1 MPISPSTWLNFAIV
15 ALLVSLVPGPA
26 FIVVLS
32 TALRRG
38 LRAGLYANAGVVA
51 GDGIYFFLAAV
62 GLGSLLAA
70 SYWAF
75 TIVKWLGVAYLI
87 YLGLRSL
94 FYPAS
99 EIVRESR
106 ATRSERRA
114 FITAVTV
121 QLANPKL
128 LLFLVALVP
137 QFIEVGRPVAAQFAV
152 LGATFMLTDAV
163 VYSIVGMFAARARPL
178 LSKPWAARTTSRI
191 TGLAMLGAAVRIG
204 TEQSTRTFQLRKI
217 ASGKTTGIPHLE
229 GASTLFPSGFVLTD
243 RPVQTGGAN
252 RAQKRF
258 EVTACVR
265 FGVGGRLAR
274 PAP

>member
-1 MPISPSTWLNFAIV
+1 MPVSPNTWTNFAVV

-38 LRAGLYANAGVVA
+38 FRSALYANAGVVA
-51 GDGIYFFLAAV
+51 GDAIYFFFTAL

-75 TIVKWLGVAYLI
+75 TFVKWLGVTYLI

-94 FYPAS
+94 LCPAS
-99 EIVRESR
+99 EIVGED
-106 ATRSERRA
+106 RSTGRKA
-114 FITAVTV
+114 FVTAITV

-137 QFIEVGRPVAAQFAV
+137 QFIEIGRPVAAQFAI
-152 LGATFMLTDAV
+152 LGGTFMLSDAI
-163 VYSIVGMFAARARPL
+163 VYLIIAMFAVRARPL
-178 LSKPWAARTTSRI
+178 LAKPWAARTTSRV

-204 TEQSTRTFQLRKI
+204 SER
-217 ASGKTTGIPHLE
+217 
-229 GASTLFPSGFVLTD
+229 
-243 RPVQTGGAN
+243 
-252 RAQKRF
+252 
-258 EVTACVR
+258 
-265 FGVGGRLAR
+265 
-274 PAP
+274 

>member
-1 MPISPSTWLNFAIV
+1 MPVSPNTWTNFAVV

-26 FIVVLS
+26 FIIVLS

-38 LRAGLYANAGVVA
+38 FRSALYANAGVVA
-51 GDGIYFFLAAV
+51 GDAIYFFFTAL

-75 TIVKWLGVAYLI
+75 TIVKWLGVTYLI

-94 FYPAS
+94 LCPTS
-99 EIVRESR
+99 EIVGEG
-106 ATRSERRA
+106 RSSVSGRKA
-114 FITAVTV
+114 FVTAISV

-137 QFIEVGRPVAAQFAV
+137 QFIETGRPVAAQFAI
-152 LGATFMLTDAV
+152 LGGTFMLSDAI
-163 VYSIVGMFAARARPL
+163 VYLIIGLFAARARPL

-204 TEQSTRTFQLRKI
+204 SER
-217 ASGKTTGIPHLE
+217 
-229 GASTLFPSGFVLTD
+229 
-243 RPVQTGGAN
+243 
-252 RAQKRF
+252 
-258 EVTACVR
+258 
-265 FGVGGRLAR
+265 
-274 PAP
+274 

>member
-1 MPISPSTWLNFAIV
+1 MLTRIRGRGTTADRPGPIRSWCRSRALPMGSGIFPALSYGLRMPVSPTTWLNFAIV

-38 LRAGLYANAGVVA
+38 FRAGIYANAGVVT
-51 GDGIYFFLAAV
+51 GDAIYFFLTAV

-75 TIVKWLGVAYLI
+75 TIVKWLGVTYLI

-94 FYPAS
+94 FYPAN
-99 EIVRESR
+99 EIVDEN
-106 ATRSERRA
+106 RSTGSGRKA
-114 FITAVTV
+114 FVTAVTV

-137 QFIEVGRPVAAQFAV
+137 QFIDIGRPVAAQFAI
-152 LGATFMLTDAV
+152 LGGTFMLTDAIVYLV
-163 VYSIVGMFAARARPL
+163 VGIFAARARPL

-191 TGLAMLGAAVRIG
+191 TGVAMLGAAVRIS
-204 TEQSTRTFQLRKI
+204 TER
-217 ASGKTTGIPHLE
+217 
-229 GASTLFPSGFVLTD
+229 
-243 RPVQTGGAN
+243 
-252 RAQKRF
+252 
-258 EVTACVR
+258 
-265 FGVGGRLAR
+265 
-274 PAP
+274 

>member
-1 MPISPSTWLNFAIV
+1 VSGIGIAGDLLTACYGVRMPVSPNTWVNFAIV

-38 LRAGLYANAGVVA
+38 FRAGLFANAGVVI
-51 GDGIYFFLAAV
+51 GDAIYFFLAGV

-75 TIVKWLGVAYLI
+75 TIVKWMGITYLI

-94 FYPAS
+94 LYPAS
-99 EIVRESR
+99 EIVD
-106 ATRSERRA
+106 ERQSKGRKA
-114 FITAVTV
+114 FLTAVTV

-137 QFIEVGRPVAAQFAV
+137 QFIEIGRPVAAQFAV
-152 LGATFMLTDAV
+152 LGGTFMLSDAM
-163 VYSIVGMFAARARPL
+163 VYLIIGTFAARAGSL
-178 LSKPWAARTTSRI
+178 LAKPWAARTTSRV

-204 TEQSTRTFQLRKI
+204 SER
-217 ASGKTTGIPHLE
+217 
-229 GASTLFPSGFVLTD
+229 
-243 RPVQTGGAN
+243 
-252 RAQKRF
+252 
-258 EVTACVR
+258 
-265 FGVGGRLAR
+265 
-274 PAP
+274 

>member
-1 MPISPSTWLNFAIV
+1 MEVRVAGAGADIFLAACYCVRMPVSPNTWINFAIV

-38 LRAGLYANAGVVA
+38 FRAGLYANAGVVV
-51 GDGIYFFLAAV
+51 GDAIYFFLAAV

-75 TIVKWLGVAYLI
+75 TIVKWLGVSYLI

-94 FYPAS
+94 IYPAS
-99 EIVRESR
+99 EIVGESP
-106 ATRSERRA
+106 ATRSGRKA
-114 FITAVTV
+114 FVTAVTV

-128 LLFLVALVP
+128 LLFLIALVP

-178 LSKPWAARTTSRI
+178 LAKPWAARATSRL
-191 TGLAMLGAAVRIG
+191 TGVAMLGAAVRIG
-204 TEQSTRTFQLRKI
+204 TER
-217 ASGKTTGIPHLE
+217 
-229 GASTLFPSGFVLTD
+229 
-243 RPVQTGGAN
+243 
-252 RAQKRF
+252 
-258 EVTACVR
+258 
-265 FGVGGRLAR
+265 
-274 PAP
+274 

>member
-1 MPISPSTWLNFAIV
+1 MPVSPNTWVNFAIV

-38 LRAGLYANAGVVA
+38 FRAGLYANAGVVT
-51 GDGIYFFLAAV
+51 GDAIYFFLAAV

-75 TIVKWLGVAYLI
+75 TIVKWIGVIYLI

-99 EIVRESR
+99 EIVSESQSKDR
-106 ATRSERRA
+106 KA
-114 FITAVTV
+114 FVTAVTV

-137 QFIEVGRPVAAQFAV
+137 QFIEIGQPMAAQFAI
-152 LGATFMLTDAV
+152 LGGTFMLSDAI
-163 VYSIVGMFAARARPL
+163 VYLIIGMFAARARPL
-178 LSKPWAARTTSRI
+178 LAKPWAARTTSRV
-191 TGLAMLGAAVRIG
+191 TGVAMLGAAVRIG
-204 TEQSTRTFQLRKI
+204 SER
-217 ASGKTTGIPHLE
+217 
-229 GASTLFPSGFVLTD
+229 
-243 RPVQTGGAN
+243 
-252 RAQKRF
+252 
-258 EVTACVR
+258 
-265 FGVGGRLAR
+265 
-274 PAP
+274 

>member
-1 MPISPSTWLNFAIV
+1 MNRLWLHPVCHGQSDRLASIFMPISPSTWLNFAIV

-38 LRAGLYANAGVVA
+38 FRAGLYANAGVVA
-51 GDGIYFFLAAV
+51 GDAIYFFFAAV

-75 TIVKWLGVAYLI
+75 TIVKWLGVTYLI

-94 FYPAS
+94 FCPVS
-99 EIVRESR
+99 EIVDESR
-106 ATRSERRA
+106 PIHSERKA
-114 FITAVTV
+114 FVTAVTV

-152 LGATFMLTDAV
+152 LGATFMLSDAV
-163 VYSIVGMFAARARPL
+163 VYLILGMLAARARPL
-178 LSKPWAARTTSRI
+178 STKPWAARTTSRI
-191 TGLAMLGAAVRIG
+191 TGVAMLGAAVRIG
-204 TEQSTRTFQLRKI
+204 TER
-217 ASGKTTGIPHLE
+217 
-229 GASTLFPSGFVLTD
+229 
-243 RPVQTGGAN
+243 
-252 RAQKRF
+252 
-258 EVTACVR
+258 
-265 FGVGGRLAR
+265 
-274 PAP
+274 

>member
-1 MPISPSTWLNFAIV
+1 MPVSPNTWINFAIV

-38 LRAGLYANAGVVA
+38 FRAGLYANAGVVV
-51 GDGIYFFLAAV
+51 GDAIYFFLAAV

-75 TIVKWLGVAYLI
+75 TIVKWLGVSYLI

-94 FYPAS
+94 IYPAS
-99 EIVRESR
+99 EIVGESP
-106 ATRSERRA
+106 ATRSGRKA
-114 FITAVTV
+114 FVTAVTV

-128 LLFLVALVP
+128 LLFLIALVP

-178 LSKPWAARTTSRI
+178 LAKPWAARATSRL
-191 TGLAMLGAAVRIG
+191 TGVAMLGAAVRIG
-204 TEQSTRTFQLRKI
+204 TER
-217 ASGKTTGIPHLE
+217 
-229 GASTLFPSGFVLTD
+229 
-243 RPVQTGGAN
+243 
-252 RAQKRF
+252 
-258 EVTACVR
+258 
-265 FGVGGRLAR
+265 
-274 PAP
+274 